1 MRAEPRE
8 DGPVLRTVYNEDHES
23 FRSMIR
29 DFIESEVVP
38 VHADWER
45 QGHVDRGFYRKLGEI
60 GVLGINVPEEYGG
73 AGETSFKYNCVI
85 AEETARAGVSFG
97 NWSIHAN
104 LVRPYLLAFASE
116 EQKRRWMPGF
126 LSGETMGALA
136 MTEPG
141 TGSDLAGIATTAKL
155 SEDGA
160 HYVLNG
166 AKTFISGGLL
176 ADRVLVVART
186 APATQED
193 RRGGLSILYVDAKSP
208 GYSVGRKLEKI
219 GLKASDTAE
228 LAFQDVVV
236 PVEDRLGEEGA
247 GFKYL
252 THNLVEERLTIVVA
266 TAAQAAAAIRFAVD
280 YVKQRKAFGQP
291 VSSFQNTKFV
301 LADCEADFQAV
312 QTLTDRAVD
321 LFDEGKLTVADA
333 AATKLFVTETAGRII
348 DRCLQLHG
356 GYGYINEY
364 PIARLYADTRV
375 SRLYG
380 GTSEI
385 MRTIVAKSMGL

>member
-1 MRAEPRE
+1 
-8 DGPVLRTVYNEDHES
+8 VLRNLYNEDHEA
-23 FRSMIR
+23 FRSVIR

-38 VHADWER
+38 VHDKWEK
-45 QGHVDRGFYRKLGEI
+45 QGHVDRDFYYKLGEL

-73 AGETSFKYNCVI
+73 AGEHSYKFTAVI
-85 AEETARAGVSFG
+85 SEEIARAGVSFG
-97 NWSIHAN
+97 AWGIHEN

-116 EQKRRWMPGF
+116 EQKKRWMPKF
-126 LSGETMGALA
+126 VTGEMMGALA

-141 TGSDLAGIATTAKL
+141 TGSDLAGVATTAKL
-155 SEDGA
+155 SADGT

-166 AKTFISGGLL
+166 AKTFISGGVL

-186 APATQED
+186 SPPSAEN
-193 RRGGLSILYVDAKSP
+193 RRSGLSILFVDTRSE
-208 GYSVGRKLEKI
+208 GYSIGKKLDKI
-219 GLKASDTAE
+219 GLKTSDTAE
-228 LAFQDVVV
+228 LAFQDVKV
-236 PVEDRLGEEGA
+236 PVEDLLGEEGQ

-252 THNLVEERLTIVVA
+252 THNLVEERLAIVVGS
-266 TAAQAAAAIRFAVD
+266 TAQAGAAIRFAID
-280 YVKQRKAFGQP
+280 YVKERKAFGQP

-301 LADCEADFQAV
+301 LADCEAEYQAA
-312 QTLTDRAVD
+312 QAMTDRAIE
-321 LFDEGKLTVADA
+321 LFDQDRLTPADA
-333 AATKLFVTETAGRII
+333 AAAKLFTTEAAGRII
-348 DRCLQLHG
+348 DKCLQLHG

-385 MRTIVAKSMGL
+385 MRTIIAKSLGL